1 MADISLVSRAR
12 TRRKN
17 RHLVLTNNKVLSEG
31 VRLKQVLMAV
41 ITGILLLVTL
51 SFLSL
56 GVATNTETSSQ
67 TVDSGQV
74 EDPRLEGTKSEI
86 LKVRIFS
93 LGTCKTGDVVL
104 QLCNKVVN
112 CRSKHFYQEIIY
124 SVCAVFFI
132 ILT

>member
-56 GVATNTETSSQ
+56 GIATNTETSSQ

-93 LGTCKTGDVVL
+93 LGTCETGDVVL

>member
-1 MADISLVSRAR
+1 
-12 TRRKN
+12 
-17 RHLVLTNNKVLSEG
+17 
-31 VRLKQVLMAV
+31 MAV
-41 ITGILLLVTL
+41 ITGLLLLVTL

-56 GVATNTETSSQ
+56 GIATNTETSSQ
-67 TVDSGQV
+67 AVDSGQV
-74 EDPRLEGTKSEI
+74 EDPRLDGTKSEI

-93 LGTCKTGDVVL
+93 LGTFETGDVIR

-124 SVCAVFFI
+124 SVCAVYFI

>member
-1 MADISLVSRAR
+1 
-12 TRRKN
+12 
-17 RHLVLTNNKVLSEG
+17 
-31 VRLKQVLMAV
+31 MAV
-41 ITGILLLVTL
+41 ITGLLLLVTL

-56 GVATNTETSSQ
+56 GIATNTETSSQ
-67 TVDSGQV
+67 AVDSGQV
-74 EDPRLEGTKSEI
+74 EDSRLDGTKSEI

-93 LGTCKTGDVVL
+93 LGTFETGNVIR

-124 SVCAVFFI
+124 SVCAVYFI

>member
-1 MADISLVSRAR
+1 
-12 TRRKN
+12 
-17 RHLVLTNNKVLSEG
+17 
-31 VRLKQVLMAV
+31 MAV

-74 EDPRLEGTKSEI
+74 EDPRLDGTKSDVV
-86 LKVRIFS
+86 KVRIFL
-93 LGTCKTGDVVL
+93 LGTCETGDVIR

-112 CRSKHFYQEIIY
+112 FRSKRFYQEIMC
-124 SVCAVFFI
+124 SVCA
-132 ILT
+132 LYL